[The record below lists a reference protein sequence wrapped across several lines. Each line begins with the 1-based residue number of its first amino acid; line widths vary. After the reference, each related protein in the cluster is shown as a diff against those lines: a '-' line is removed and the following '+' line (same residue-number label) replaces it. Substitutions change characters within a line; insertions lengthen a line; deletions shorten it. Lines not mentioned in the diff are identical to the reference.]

1 MIETASDVL
10 ESPVLA
16 GHGDPATSADSAQ
29 SKLGIAIGDR
39 HWLVDLSEAGEILPI
54 PDMVA
59 AVPGTVRW
67 FKGLANLRGSLY
79 GVSDL
84 ADFAGHGVTERN
96 KDTRLLAFSPR
107 LEVNAAIL
115 VSRMTGLQNMGRMTK
130 IDSSAGDSWSGDRWQ
145 DAAGVTWQELHLVR
159 LCRHEAFLSVGN

>member
-10 ESPVLA
+10 ETPAMA
-16 GHGDPATSADSAQ
+16 GHDDPDDGGQAQ
-29 SKLGIAIGDR
+29 SKLGIAIGER

-79 GVSDL
+79 GGPGSGRL
-84 ADFAGHGVTERN
+84 AGHGVTERN
-96 KDTRLLAFSPR
+96 KRTPGCWRFRRVWRSMPR
-107 LEVNAAIL
+107 
-115 VSRMTGLQNMGRMTK
+115 
-130 IDSSAGDSWSGDRWQ
+130 SW
-145 DAAGVTWQELHLVR
+145 
-159 LCRHEAFLSVGN
+159 